1 MLETVNGN
9 LEEKVEENSV
19 EKETVLEK
27 ATIEK
32 TTDERFELAKIL
44 GKTESGL
51 KSEFYDFQIKGF
63 MAKTGCFNPETQE
76 DFSETDEFLKVAK
89 SGVLEYAVTP
99 YFFTGAKNAIK
110 KAKSY
115 PLKLTAVIDFPK
127 GESSYY
133 ARLADAKQAVKGGF
147 SSIMLTLPSVSLFVK
162 NPTKIKT
169 QLNRISRV
177 TKNRL
182 GLIIKPDND
191 LDKFKKTLAHL
202 MSVKAERLVIII
214 KEKECNDF
222 LANARIALSYA
233 GKKKL
238 FVLTDT
244 ESTQKVADLFSL
256 KVDGVYLKNPLAV
269 SKTLEE
275 KFSVNV

>member
-1 MLETVNGN
+1 MLETVNG
-9 LEEKVEENSV
+9 KVEER
-19 EKETVLEK
+19 EEQIKEETSINEEQKKEVNQQ
-27 ATIEK
+27 
-32 TTDERFELAKIL
+32 FELAKIL

-76 DFSETDEFLKVAK
+76 DFSETDEFLKVVKA
-89 SGVLEYAVTP
+89 GVLEYAVTP
-99 YFFTGAKNAIK
+99 YFFGGAKNAIK

-115 PLKLTAVIDFPK
+115 PLKLTAVLDFPK

-133 ARLADAKQAVKGGF
+133 ARLADAKQAVKSGF
-147 SSIMLTLPSVSLFVK
+147 SSIMLTLPSVSLFIK
-162 NPTKIKT
+162 NPSKIKA

-182 GLIIKPDND
+182 GLIVKPDGD

-214 KEKECNDF
+214 KESECADF
-222 LANARIALSYA
+222 SNYARIALSYS

-238 FVLTDT
+238 YVFTDT
-244 ESTQKVADLFSL
+244 ESTQKVADLISL

-269 SKTLEE
+269 SKNLEE
-275 KFSVNV
+275 KFSVHA